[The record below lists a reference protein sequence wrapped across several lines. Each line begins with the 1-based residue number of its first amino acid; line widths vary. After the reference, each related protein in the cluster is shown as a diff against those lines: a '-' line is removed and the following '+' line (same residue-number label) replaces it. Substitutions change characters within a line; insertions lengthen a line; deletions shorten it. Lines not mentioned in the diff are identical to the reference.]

1 MATATQAEV
10 TTQLMEEQSGFR
22 VTKLG
27 VFSALFLVLGAALL
41 IFAPQAFDA
50 AAITGV
56 NLGDNAQ
63 NWFGDSATLPVPTL
77 GYAVVVGLFYVASG
91 VVGLLPVP
99 ALRRVKF
106 WLLVA
111 CGVLI
116 IPTVLI
122 LAAANND
129 FNLAV
134 MLRASLR
141 LATPIILGAMAGIW
155 TERTGVINI
164 AIEGMMLTGAGIGF
178 VVFTVLAA
186 GGLGVSGSQIFAV
199 LIAVLAG
206 GLMALLHA
214 WLSIT
219 FKTDQIVSGTVIN
232 ILAIGITSFLRR
244 EVLMS
249 NQAGIETLPEVAIP
263 GLSQIPLL
271 GEMLFQGKPIFYAML
286 LIVPLTHIIM
296 FYTQWGLRTRSVGEN
311 PHAADTLG
319 IDVIRTRWT
328 NVFIGG
334 LIAGLA
340 GAWFSIENTGTF
352 EDNMTNGK
360 GFISLAAMIFGNWLP
375 FGAMSGGILFG
386 FSEAL
391 GDRFQILNVPIPTE
405 LVQMTP
411 YLITIIVLAGL
422 VGRSTPPRSLGEP
435 YEKE

>member
-1 MATATQAEV
+1 MASATQADVSALSQEK
-10 TTQLMEEQSGFR
+10 SGFR
-22 VTKLG
+22 FTKIG
-27 VFSALFLVLGAALL
+27 VFSALFIVFGVLLAVLVPLNTEAGAV
-41 IFAPQAFDA
+41 
-50 AAITGV
+50 TGV
-56 NLGDNAQ
+56 NFGNNAEAM
-63 NWFGDSATLPVPTL
+63 FGEGATVPVPVIP
-77 GYAVVVGLFYVASG
+77 YAIAVGLFYIASG
-91 VVGLLPVP
+91 AVGLLPVGT
-99 ALRRVKF
+99 RRIKF

-111 CGVLI
+111 SGALLV
-116 IPTVLI
+116 PTVLI
-122 LAAANND
+122 LAAINND

-141 LATPIILGAMAGIW
+141 LATPVILGAMAGIW

-164 AIEGMMLTGAGIGF
+164 AIEGMMLTGAGVGF
-178 VVFTVLAA
+178 VVFTVLTNTN
-186 GGLGVSGSQIFAV
+186 LSISQSQLFGVLV
-199 LIAVLAG
+199 AVLAG
-206 GLMALLHA
+206 GMMALLHA
-214 WLSIT
+214 WLCIT

-232 ILAIGITSFLRR
+232 IMAIGVTSFLRR
-244 EVLMS
+244 EVLLS
-249 NQAGIETLPEVAIP
+249 SQAGMETLPELPIP
-263 GLSQIPLL
+263 LLSQIPVL
-271 GEMLFQGKPIFYAML
+271 GEMLFQGKPIFYMML
-286 LIVPLTHIIM
+286 IIVPLTHMIL

-319 IDVIRTRWT
+319 VDVIRTRWT

-375 FGAMSGGILFG
+375 FGAMSGGVLFG

-391 GDRFQILNVPIPTE
+391 GDRFQILNVPIPAE
-405 LVQMTP
+405 FIQMTP

-422 VGRSTPPRSLGEP
+422 VGRTTPPKSLGEP